1 MADTDAPVAVAAAPV
16 AATDAPAAKKGRV
29 AKAPKAAKAPK
40 TAAAAGA
47 KKPKSGATPAEHP
60 LYATMVM
67 DAIKA
72 VKERSGASRQAIT
85 KFVLANYTVGDAG
98 RAAKRINLALKKLL
112 EAKKI
117 VHGGAAGRK
126 GAGSFK
132 ITTVEKKAKPAVK
145 KPAAKKAS
153 AKSPKKTVKKPKA
166 AKSPKP
172 KVAKKPKAAKSPK
185 AATKPKTAAAKKPK
199 VAGAAKTKAA
209 APKKKWD
216 DRLSL
221 LLIM

>member
-1 MADTDAPVAVAAAPV
+1 MAETDAPVAAAAAPV
-16 AATDAPAAKKGRV
+16 AATDVPAAKKGRV

-40 TAAAAGA
+40 PAVAAAGA
-47 KKPKSGATPAEHP
+47 KKPKTGATPAEHP

-72 VKERSGASRQAIT
+72 VKERSGASRQAVT

-153 AKSPKKTVKKPKA
+153 AKSPKKSVKKPKV

-185 AATKPKTAAAKKPK
+185 PKAAKKPK
-199 VAGAAKTKAA
+199 VAGAAKPKAA
-209 APKKKWD
+209 APKKK
-216 DRLSL
+216 
-221 LLIM
+221 